1 MKQTFA
7 ILLFLAGACSSHLMA
22 ATATWNGAYTGVN
35 WTADNGV
42 SSNWTGGAGLFGKPA
57 ANDALIFAGTTGL
70 ANNNDFTAATTF
82 TSMTFDATAGPFVI
96 GGNSIVLGG
105 DVTNN
110 SANAQTINLPL
121 TYTTVRT
128 VNAASGDIT
137 LGGVLSGGAASGITK
152 TGVNKLTLAG
162 SGTIGNAG
170 GPFPLS
176 LRAGALRLNGGA
188 YTITGEAAIGD
199 ASAGNGAAGNNVNL
213 TIDQGSLAVSTW
225 FSIARG
231 NGVGAVSSDVVLN
244 NAASVT
250 TANLGGGYNANS
262 ALNLPKG
269 SLTLNNTSSFTVTN
283 NAANFNF
290 GESAGSNLTA
300 TLNGSST
307 FTHNA
312 GTATRSN
319 IGLAGKGLF
328 KVASPTATA
337 TFNSIRLGTNG
348 GSGAF
353 INKGNLS
360 LPAVPSVGTDILA
373 VGNSANAY
381 GYFCN
386 DNGAATNPTVT
397 AEEVGFGAS
406 GSSGTGTGVVD
417 IKSGTF
423 VTNSWFA
430 MNRAG
435 GANVS
440 GDAQLNISGG
450 TLKLA
455 NSATNNFMN
464 WSGGTGSQT
473 AVINVTG
480 TGVLGSNG
488 AATDLSLQ
496 SADSANSVGIV
507 SIAAGGTVQVN
518 SLNAEK
524 YFQADTVNVAA
535 GSSYVN
541 FNNGTLKSNAASNKL
556 LAASLTG
563 VYIHSGGAIFDTN
576 GVNSST
582 AKGLSAPTGNGV
594 TSIIVATAGSGY
606 IGRPNVKITGGG
618 GVGATAMAI
627 YDDATGTITGI
638 TVTSPGSGYTST
650 PTVTLV
656 GGGAATAATVGAV
669 NTGAVTSGGISK
681 IGTGILSLG
690 GTSTYTGATSV
701 TAGTLDIAGTIG
713 SGGGTAITSSSG
725 LTEAATGV
733 IAGTSSISITG
744 GTSALGGVNTYT
756 GATGVS
762 AGAGMT
768 LTGTLGSGSGT
779 AISTAGTFTES
790 AAGVIAAGSSLSVSA
805 GTASLAGANTY
816 TGATSVSGGTL
827 TLTGAGTIN
836 SSSGISVNGAGA
848 KFVQASSTG
857 VTVPVSVTNG
867 RVDGT
872 GLIDSISVGHAT
884 GGVVATGNGGFNPL
898 TVNNLTFNGTAAL
911 NVAINSANPG
921 LVTTNLTTNA
931 AGPVTLNVS
940 NPIWNNGS
948 TYDVLTYSTL
958 GGAGYSAFTLGTVS
972 GLGARQTASL
982 QNSGVSLQV
991 VISGDNPTWTGALS
1005 NEWSTATLAS
1015 PKNWKSVNLGTST
1028 DFLANDAV
1036 IFGDAATGST
1046 SVNIAGANV
1055 VPSSV
1060 TVNNTNFPYTIG
1072 STGGFGIGGTGVL
1085 IKDGVNLLTLNSA
1098 NTYSG
1103 GTQFLNGQLN
1113 INNASAIGTGL
1124 LTVAGSYLD
1133 NTSGAPVTLS
1143 TNNVQAWNTTA
1154 INFIGSNS
1162 LNLGTGNVTLGA
1174 SPVIT
1179 TDGSATL
1186 TVGGSISGAF
1196 GITKTGAGRLALGG
1210 AASTFNGGVTFSSG
1224 TLAING
1230 AAALGTGAF
1239 NIDGGSVL
1247 DNTSAGAVTLTT
1259 VNNGTWNNDITFTGT
1274 QSLNLGTGAITL
1286 GGTGDRTFNVM
1297 ANAFT
1302 VGSLTSTQ
1310 GLIKTG
1316 AGTLGLGAGGLTNLG
1331 GTLTV
1336 QAGKVQTGINDLKA
1350 TGLAGSGTIENG
1362 SGVVRWLYVTNPT
1375 DNTFTGVLQDGA
1387 GIGKLG
1393 LLKAGAGKLTLT
1405 GTSSIGDQV
1414 TVNAGLLNITGTL
1427 SLSKAAAPTALVA
1440 GGGIRVGTGATLA
1453 SASEIWLS
1461 NVDNTY
1467 GSLNIDGGTVNVGSW
1482 FAFGRGGGN
1491 GLLTHNG
1498 GTLNISTF
1506 NLTLGSTGGAAN
1518 GTIDTLHGVAT
1529 FRGSSVTDVAATAAN
1544 QGSVYVGENTSGVM
1558 TMMDSS
1564 SVTAH
1569 GPGGVIVAKQN
1580 AANSAG
1586 VLNLLGG
1593 VLTTTS
1599 ITGGTGTSTVNFNGG
1614 TVKAFADSATFIA
1627 TLGNAFVRPGGL
1639 TVDLNG
1645 KTLTASQAL
1654 LAAPGSGISA
1664 SGLVASG
1671 SGYFE
1676 APIVKVTGGDG
1687 IGATAIAS
1695 IDSSGNLTGIT
1706 ITNPGRNYTVAP
1718 TFTLVGGGGTGSV
1731 TGTPALVANTSG
1743 AVTVKGAGTLTLGGA
1758 NTYTGLTSVGDSA
1771 TTDIAT
1777 LAITNDAGLGS
1788 TDAGTIVHGVA
1799 QGTGTA
1805 GTSLLL
1811 GTVTLPAGE
1820 GITLD
1825 TGATGQRASIRV
1837 GGTADVATINGNITL
1852 TGSGRAQLYSE
1863 GTGASSLVING
1874 NISGTVGDSFAVRG
1888 GAAATATGTING
1900 TVSIGTSAFQKTD
1913 ASVWTINSTGNTWG
1927 ATTISVGTL
1936 KLGANDALPTSTGL
1950 TIGQNGQSAIF
1961 DLNGKNQTITGLA
1974 GVAGS
1979 TAISVTSAT
1988 AATLTMNNALA
1999 QTFGTNG
2006 GIISGSIKL
2015 VKTGAGTFNL
2025 SGIHTYTGD
2034 TTVSAGKL
2042 SLTNAYLA
2050 DAADVRLSTGATLD
2064 LTFAGTDTI
2073 DELYIDGVAQASGV
2087 WGAVGSGAAHESSLI
2102 TGTGKLQVTTG
2113 GTGGGAY
2120 DTWASSK
2127 GLTTGNNGKADNPDN
2142 DGLNN
2147 LGEFA
2152 LDGNPLSGVRAGK
2165 VVVKVAP
2172 VSSVNYLTLTLPVRG
2187 SGTTF
2192 SGSTEQV
2199 SALVDGIYYHV
2210 QGSNDLTNFTATVVE
2225 VTGTDA
2231 TNIQSGLPALSSGW
2245 FYRTFRSQNPVSS
2258 NSKTFLR
2265 AKITE

>member
-7 ILLFLAGACSSHLMA
+7 FLVFLTGACSSNLMA
-22 ATATWNGAYTGVN
+22 ATATWTGAYTGVN
-35 WTADNGV
+35 WNADNGT

-57 ANDALIFAGTTGL
+57 ANDALIFSGTTGL
-70 ANNNDFTAATTF
+70 ANNNDLAAGTIF
-82 TSMTFDATAGPFVI
+82 TSTTFDATAGAFVI

-110 SANAQTINLPL
+110 STNAQTINLPL
-121 TYTTVRT
+121 TYTAVRT
-128 VNAASGDIT
+128 FNAASGDIT

-152 TGVNKLTLAG
+152 TGANKLTLAG

-170 GPFPLS
+170 APFPLN
-176 LRAGALRLNGGA
+176 LRNGTLRLNGGA

-213 TIDQGSLAVSTW
+213 TIDQGSLAVSSW

-244 NAASVT
+244 NAASIT
-250 TANLGGGYNANS
+250 TANLGGGYNAAS

-269 SLTLNNTSSFTVTN
+269 SLTLNNTSTFTVSN
-283 NAANFNF
+283 NGVNFNF
-290 GESAGSNLTA
+290 GESAGSNLSV

-312 GTATRSN
+312 GTATRSRF
-319 IGLAGKGLF
+319 GMTGKASF

-337 TFNSIRLGTNG
+337 NFHAVQLGTAG
-348 GSGAF
+348 GSGAL
-353 INKGNLS
+353 INKGNLN
-360 LPAVPSVGTDILA
+360 LAAAANIGTDILA
-373 VGNSANAY
+373 VGQSANGY

-397 AEEVGFGAS
+397 AQEVGFGGVA
-406 GSSGTGTGVVD
+406 SSGTGTGVVD

-423 VTNSWFA
+423 ITNSWFA
-430 MNRAG
+430 MNRNQT
-435 GANVS
+435 ANS
-440 GDAQLNISGG
+440 SSDAQLNITGG

-455 NSATNNFMN
+455 NSATNNFVN
-464 WSGGTGSQT
+464 WAGGTGTQT
-473 AVINVTG
+473 GVINVTG
-480 TGVLGSNG
+480 SGVLGSNG
-488 AATDLSLQ
+488 TSTDLSLQ
-496 SADSANSVGIV
+496 SADSANSIGIV
-507 SIAAGGTVQVN
+507 SIASGGTVQVN

-524 YFQADTVNVAA
+524 YFVADGVNVTA

-541 FNNGTLKSNAASNKL
+541 FNNGTLRSNAASTKL
-556 LAASLTG
+556 LAATLTG
-563 VYIHSGGAIFDTN
+563 VYIHSGGATFDTN
-576 GVNSST
+576 GVNSTT
-582 AKGLSAPTGNGV
+582 AKGLQAPTGNGI
-594 TSIIVATAGSGY
+594 TSIAVATAGSGY

-618 GVGATAMAI
+618 GVGATAMAT
-627 YDDATGTITGI
+627 YDEATGTITGI
-638 TVTSPGSGYTST
+638 TITSPGSGYTST

-656 GGGAATAATVGAV
+656 GGGAATAATVGTV
-669 NTGAVTSGGISK
+669 STGAVTSGGISK

-701 TAGTLDIAGTIG
+701 TGGTLDIAGTIG
-713 SGGGTAITSSSG
+713 SGGGTAITSSTG

-733 IAGTSSISITG
+733 IAGASSVSITG
-744 GTSALGGVNTYT
+744 GTSTLGGVNTYT
-756 GATGVS
+756 GSTSVAAAS
-762 AGAGMT
+762 SLA
-768 LTGTLGSGSGT
+768 LTGTLGSGTGT
-779 AISTAGTFTES
+779 AVSTAGTFTES
-790 AAGVIAAGSSLSVSA
+790 AAGVIAGSSSLSVS
-805 GTASLAGANTY
+805 GGSASLAGANTY
-816 TGATSVSGGTL
+816 TGSTSVTGGTL
-827 TLTGAGTIN
+827 TLTGTGNIN
-836 SSSGISVNGAGA
+836 STSGLTVNGSGA
-848 KFVQASSTG
+848 KLVQTSST
-857 VTVPVSVTNG
+857 TLSSPVNLGTG
-867 RVDGT
+867 TVDGT
-872 GLIDSISVGHAT
+872 GLVDTINVGHAT
-884 GGVVATGNGGFNPL
+884 GGVVANGNGSFSPL
-898 TVNNLTFNGTAAL
+898 SVNNLTFNGTGAM
-911 NVAINSANPG
+911 NVAINSASPG
-921 LVTTNLTTNA
+921 LVVGALTTNA

-940 NPIWNNGS
+940 NPIWSNGQ
-948 TYDVLTYSTL
+948 TYDVVSYTSL

-972 GLGARQTASL
+972 GLGARQTANI
-982 QNSGVSLQV
+982 QNSGASLQV
-991 VISGDNPTWTGALS
+991 VITGDNPTWTGALS
-1005 NEWSTATLAS
+1005 NEWSTAVLAS

-1046 SVNIAGANV
+1046 SVNIAGGNV
-1055 VPSSV
+1055 VPSS
-1060 TVNNTNFPYTIG
+1060 TTFNNTNFAYTIG
-1072 STGGFGIGGTGVL
+1072 STGGFGIAGTGIL
-1085 IKDGVNLLTLNSA
+1085 IKSGINQLTLNSA

-1103 GTQFLNGQLN
+1103 GTQFNDGQLN
-1113 INNASAIGTGL
+1113 INNASAIGTGP
-1124 LTVAGSYLD
+1124 LTLTGSYLD
-1133 NTSGAPVTLS
+1133 NTSGSPVTLS
-1143 TNNVQAWNTTA
+1143 TNNAQAWNSNA
-1154 INFIGSNS
+1154 LNFIGSNS
-1162 LNLGTGNVTLGA
+1162 LNLGTGNVTMSV

-1196 GITKTGAGRLALGG
+1196 GISKTGAGTLALGG
-1210 AASTFNGGVTFSSG
+1210 AASTFTGGVTFSSG

-1239 NIDGGSVL
+1239 NIDGGAVL

-1259 VNNGTWNNDITFTGT
+1259 TNNGTWNNDITFTGT
-1274 QSLNLGTGAITL
+1274 QSLNLGAGAITL
-1286 GGTGDRTFNVM
+1286 GGTGDRTFNVV

-1302 VGSLTSTQ
+1302 VGSFTSTQ
-1310 GLIKTG
+1310 GLVKTG
-1316 AGTLGLGAGGLTNLG
+1316 AGTLGLGAAGITNLG

-1336 QAGKVQTGINDLKA
+1336 QAGKIQTGINDLKA

-1362 SGVVRWLYVTNPT
+1362 SGVVRWLYITNPV

-1387 GIGKLG
+1387 GVGKLG

-1405 GTSSIGDQV
+1405 GNSSMGDQV
-1414 TVNAGLLNITGTL
+1414 TVNGGLLNVTGSL
-1427 SLSKAAAPTALVA
+1427 SLSKTVVPTALAA
-1440 GGGIRVGTGATLA
+1440 GGGIRVGTGATLG
-1453 SASEIWLS
+1453 SAGEVWLS
-1461 NVDNTY
+1461 NVENTY

-1482 FAFGRGGGN
+1482 LAFGRGGGN

-1498 GTLNISTF
+1498 GTLNISTN
-1506 NLTLGSTGGAAN
+1506 NLTLGSFGGAAT

-1529 FRGSSVTDVAATAAN
+1529 FRGSSVTDLSATAAN
-1544 QGSVYVGENTSGVM
+1544 QGNIYVGENTTGVM
-1558 TMMDSS
+1558 TMMESA

-1569 GPGGVIVAKQN
+1569 GPNGVIIAKQN
-1580 AANSAG
+1580 TTNSAG
-1586 VLNLLGG
+1586 VFNLLGG

-1599 ITGGTGTSTVNFNGG
+1599 ITGGTGTSTANFNGG

-1627 TLGNAFVRPGGL
+1627 TLGNAFVRSGGL

-1645 KTLTASQAL
+1645 KTLTAPQAL
-1654 LAAPGSGISA
+1654 LAPPGSGISA
-1664 SGLVASG
+1664 SGLVVSG

-1676 APIVKVTGGDG
+1676 APIVQITGGDG

-1706 ITNPGRNYTVAP
+1706 VTNPGRNYTVPP
-1718 TFTLVGGGGTGSV
+1718 TFTLIGGGGTGSV

-1743 AVTVKGAGTLTLGGA
+1743 AVTVKGAGSLTLGGA
-1758 NTYTGLTSVGDSA
+1758 NSYTGLTSVGDSA
-1771 TTDIAT
+1771 TTNIST
-1777 LAITNDAGLGS
+1777 LGITNDSGLGS

-1799 QGTGTA
+1799 PGAGTI

-1811 GTVTLPAGE
+1811 GTVTIPAGE

-1825 TGATGQRASIRV
+1825 TGAAGQRSSIRV
-1837 GGTADVATINGNITL
+1837 AGTADSAVINGNITL
-1852 TGSGRAQLYSE
+1852 AGSGRAQLYSE

-1900 TVSIGTSAFQKTD
+1900 TVSIGTVPFQKTD
-1913 ASVWTINSTGNTWG
+1913 ASVWTINSTGNSWG

-1936 KLGANDALPTSTGL
+1936 KLGVNDALPTTTGI

-1988 AATLTMNNALA
+1988 AATLTMNNTLA

-2006 GIISGSIKL
+2006 GIISGAIKL

-2050 DAADVRLSTGATLD
+2050 DTADVRLATGATLD

-2073 DELYIDGVAQASGV
+2073 DELYIDGVAQAGGT
-2087 WGAVGSGAAHESSLI
+2087 WGAIGSGATHETGLI
-2102 TGTGKLQVTTG
+2102 TGTGKLQVTTAG
-2113 GTGGGAY
+2113 GSAF

-2127 GLTTGNNGKADNPDN
+2127 GLTTGNNGKADNPDG

-2192 SGSTEQV
+2192 SGSTEKV
-2199 SALVDGIYYHV
+2199 SALVDGIIYHV
-2210 QGSNDLTNFTATVVE
+2210 QGSDDLTNFTATVVE

-2231 TNIQSGLPALSSGW
+2231 TNIQSDLPVLSSGW

-2258 NSKTFLR
+2258 TSKTFLR